1 VEALSFSSL
10 VFNSDRPLQEQLQH
24 HLTDWICSGRLA
36 PGTRLPA
43 SRRLALEL
51 GISRNTVT
59 IVLEQLRSE
68 GFLESFPGKGVF
80 VSSEM
85 PKGVEG
91 LSQVKWMN
99 KISLPALSDFGQ
111 TLNKTSL
118 SEHSEILPFTPGIPD
133 ISAFPQQI
141 WQQIQRRHQD
151 RRTLMGYNGNQGYAP
166 LRESLSEYLR
176 LSRGVHCKPE
186 QIIITQGAQ
195 QAISL
200 CAQVLLNEGDSVL
213 VENPG
218 YMGAKK
224 AFQAKRANLISCP
237 LGSNGIDL
245 EALCNGTIKGSS
257 KAKLMYV
264 TPTHQYPLGG
274 ILSAAQR
281 LKLLDWAA
289 KQNTWLIEDDYD
301 SEFHFYHKPIASL
314 QGMAKQTPVIYMG
327 SFSKTLFPA
336 LRLGY
341 LVVPEELTK
350 VFVKAKSFMGGESPL
365 LTQAVV
371 ADFINEGHFV
381 RHLRRMRLLYQ
392 DKWQHLSTLLNDE
405 LSDYVKPIAQS
416 AGMHLAIE
424 IPNTNDEILKQN
436 LKEAGYGS
444 SSLSSYFIDKPA
456 MSGLVLGFANTTH
469 KQRKLG
475 VSGLKSII
483 KKEAQ
488 QVFPKL

>member
-10 VFNSDRPLQEQLQH
+10 EFKTDKPLQAQLQQ
-24 HLTDWICSGRLA
+24 HLTDWIYSGRLA
-36 PGTRLPA
+36 AGTQLPA

-59 IVLEQLRSE
+59 TVLEQLRSE

-80 VSSEM
+80 VSSDL
-85 PKGVEG
+85 PKDVAG
-91 LSQVKWMN
+91 LSQVRWKN
-99 KISLPALSDFGQ
+99 KVALPALSDFARA
-111 TLNKTSL
+111 LNKTPL
-118 SEHSEILPFTPGIPD
+118 SEHSQILPFTPGMPD
-133 ISAFPQQI
+133 ISAFPQKI
-141 WQQIQRRHQD
+141 WLQIQRRHQD
-151 RRTLMGYNGNQGYAP
+151 RRPLMGYHGNQGYKP

-176 LSRGVHCKPE
+176 LSRGVRCKPE

-218 YMGAKK
+218 YMGARK
-224 AFQAKRANLISCP
+224 AFQARRAKLISCP
-237 LGSNGIDL
+237 LGENGIDL
-245 EALCNGTIKGSS
+245 DSLCDGMIKGSD

-274 ILSAAQR
+274 ILPAAQR

-289 KQNTWLIEDDYD
+289 KKNTWLIEDDYD

-314 QGMAKQTPVIYMG
+314 QGMAEQTPVIYMG

-350 VFVKAKSFMGGESPL
+350 VFVKAKSFMGGESPM

-371 ADFINEGHFV
+371 ADFINEGHFI

-424 IPNTNDEILKQN
+424 IPNINDEILKQN
-436 LKEAGYGS
+436 FKEAGYGS
-444 SSLSSYFIDKPA
+444 SSLSSYFIDKPT
-456 MSGLVLGFANTTH
+456 MSGLVLGFANTTDEQQE
-469 KQRKLG
+469 KGIRTLKLLITK
-475 VSGLKSII
+475 GL
-483 KKEAQ
+483 
-488 QVFPKL
+488 